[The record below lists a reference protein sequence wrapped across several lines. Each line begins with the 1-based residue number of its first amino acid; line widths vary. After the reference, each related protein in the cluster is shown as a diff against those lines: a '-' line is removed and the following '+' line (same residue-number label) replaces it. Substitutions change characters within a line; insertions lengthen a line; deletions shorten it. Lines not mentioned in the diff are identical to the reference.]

1 MTAFTRFISGSK
13 TFANHVIG
21 AVLAVT
27 HNGFALLGL
36 AVACAALLAASRP
49 DLRAQAEAQL
59 FDWLRTRHVVAQAP
73 ETATDVPDTTERAL
87 ALNPRTLPKEQAA
100 LAFWLSKKYRVA
112 PEPVSALVAQA
123 FEIGARSKID
133 PTLLLA
139 VIAVE
144 SNFNPFAQSVV
155 GAQGLMQVMTRTH
168 NRKIRRLRRPPRGVR
183 SHRESARG
191 AQVLQECIQRAGSVE
206 GGLKYYV
213 GAANQEDDGGY
224 AAKVLAEQARLR
236 QIAGRR
242 AAPLRRPS
250 KLAAR
255 AQTPPAQTPAP
266 VRPGGRCH
274 GTQRERRR
282 RIAGAVLIAP

>member
-1 MTAFTRFISGSK
+1 MTAFPRFISGTK
-13 TFANHVIG
+13 TFVNDVVEGFFAI
-21 AVLAVT
+21 T
-27 HNGFALLGL
+27 HNGLALLGL
-36 AVACAALLAASRP
+36 VVACVAMVAASRP
-49 DLRAQAEAQL
+49 DLRLSAEAQL
-59 FDWLRTRHVVAQAP
+59 FDWLRARQVVAQKEQTPAV
-73 ETATDVPDTTERAL
+73 ADTGDRTL
-87 ALNPRTLPKEQAA
+87 AINPYTLPKEQAA
-100 LAFWLSKKYRVA
+100 IAFWLSKKYRVA

-168 NRKIRRLRRPPRGVR
+168 TEKYEDFGGHLAAFDPIVNLRV
-183 SHRESARG
+183 G
-191 AQVLQECIQRAGSVE
+191 AKVLQECIQRAGSVE

-242 AAPLRRPS
+242 VAPATIS
-250 KLAAR
+250 KQLAAQVQIQPPR
-255 AQTPPAQTPAP
+255 EPTAATARNDTMEAPAAQQS
-266 VRPGGRCH
+266 
-274 GTQRERRR
+274 
-282 RIAGAVLIAP
+282 